1 MDNSPLTT
9 SASAPAATPSSGS
22 PSPAPSG
29 PATARRGRTGVARG
43 WAWTGALAGVLGV
56 VGIQASMALS
66 SNWQEVAGDPDAIVA
81 DLGTK
86 TGTLLVMHTAALAS
100 ALLVLVFAAGLK
112 RRLDVQA
119 PAGSLLPTVA
129 SWGLVLVAVA
139 GLLGTGLDT
148 QFTFAV
154 AEPSRLVAESGA
166 FYADWVATIPWLWV
180 GAGVSGVALGV
191 AALRHGAAPRWIG
204 VVGLVLG
211 GLTLLTG
218 VSPFQYL
225 AGFVGPVWL
234 AVTALGFALGDR
246 R

>member
-1 MDNSPLTT
+1 MENSSLTPPT
-9 SASAPAATPSSGS
+9 TTPAGTASAPS
-22 PSPAPSG
+22 
-29 PATARRGRTGVARG
+29 TARRSRPATARG
-43 WAWTGALAGVLGV
+43 WAWTGALAGALGV

-66 SNWQEVAGDPDAIVA
+66 SNWQQVAGDPDAMVA

-86 TGTLLVMHTAALAS
+86 TSTLLVMHTAALAS

-148 QFTFAV
+148 QFMFAV
-154 AEPSRLVAESGA
+154 AEPSMLVAESGA
-166 FYADWVATIPWLWV
+166 FYTDWVATIPWLWV
-180 GAGVSGVALGV
+180 GAGVTGVALGV

-234 AVTALGFALGDR
+234 VVTALGFALGDR